1 MMNNPTTGYQP
12 LADDDYKMQVYVSS
26 LKGLLK
32 PFKSKGELELLESN
46 ARAAREMMEPLM
58 RRLIQSARRYPVRQL
73 PLIFTIGPAPSGAN
87 FLRWR
92 NQQNNKTGTPAFC
105 HLIGDPKV
113 PQRARDTLLEIEK
126 DRIVFNMQMSVL
138 TFIIR
143 QARECQEKV
152 EQAERLHMGLLTVPR
167 LCSTGIPPNGA
178 SRFIHT
184 HPQQI
189 GPAAQSCLHS
199 H

>member
-92 NQQNNKTGTPAFC
+92 NQQNNKTGTLAFC

-152 EQAERLHMGLLTVPR
+152 EQAERLHMGLLTLPENNER
-167 LCSTGIPPNGA
+167 G
-178 SRFIHT
+178 R
-184 HPQQI
+184 
-189 GPAAQSCLHS
+189 
-199 H
+199 

>member
-1 MMNNPTTGYQP
+1 MMNNPITGYQS
-12 LADDDYKMQVYVSS
+12 LADEDYKMLAYVSS

-46 ARAAREMMEPLM
+46 ARNVREMMEPLM
-58 RRLIQSARRYPVRQL
+58 QRLIQSARRYPVRQL

-92 NQQNNKTGTPAFC
+92 NQQNNKSGTPAFSN
-105 HLIGDPKV
+105 LIGDSKI
-113 PQRARDTLLEIEK
+113 PQRARDALLEIER

-143 QARECQEKV
+143 QARECQEKM
-152 EQAERLHMGLLTVPR
+152 EQAEMLYQG
-167 LCSTGIPPNGA
+167 
-178 SRFIHT
+178 
-184 HPQQI
+184 QQN
-189 GPAAQSCLHS
+189 S
-199 H
+199 

>member
-1 MMNNPTTGYQP
+1 MMNNPITGYQS
-12 LADDDYKMQVYVSS
+12 LADEDYKMLAYVSS

-46 ARAAREMMEPLM
+46 ARSVREMMEPLM
-58 RRLIQSARRYPVRQL
+58 QRLIQSARRYPVRQL

-92 NQQNNKTGTPAFC
+92 NQQNNKSGTPAFC
-105 HLIGDPKV
+105 NLIGDPKI
-113 PQRARDTLLEIEK
+113 PQRARDALLEIER

-143 QARECQEKV
+143 QARECQDKM
-152 EQAERLHMGLLTVPR
+152 EQAEKLYRGNKIADAGHELQRDTRRLRDYPHTISD
-167 LCSTGIPPNGA
+167 CA
-178 SRFIHT
+178 ACFADSR
-184 HPQQI
+184 
-189 GPAAQSCLHS
+189 S
-199 H
+199 

>member
-1 MMNNPTTGYQP
+1 MMNNPITGYQS
-12 LADDDYKMQVYVSS
+12 LADEDYKMLAYVSS

-46 ARAAREMMEPLM
+46 ARSVREMMQPLM
-58 RRLIQSARRYPVRQL
+58 QRLIQSARRYPVRQL

-92 NQQNNKTGTPAFC
+92 NQQNNKSGTPAFSN
-105 HLIGDPKV
+105 LIGDPKI
-113 PQRARDTLLEIEK
+113 PQRARDALLEIER

-143 QARECQEKV
+143 QARECQEKMN
-152 EQAERLHMGLLTVPR
+152 QAEMLYQGRQN
-167 LCSTGIPPNGA
+167 S
-178 SRFIHT
+178 
-184 HPQQI
+184 
-189 GPAAQSCLHS
+189 
-199 H
+199 

>member
-1 MMNNPTTGYQP
+1 MNNPAGGYQP
-12 LADDDYKMQVYVSS
+12 LADEDYKMLAYISS

-32 PFKSKGELELLESN
+32 PFKSKGELELLERN
-46 ARAAREMMEPLM
+46 AHSAREMMEPLM

-73 PLIFTIGPAPSGAN
+73 PLIFTLGPAPSGAN

-113 PQRARDTLLEIEK
+113 AQRARDALLEIER

-143 QARECQEKV
+143 QARECQQKM
-152 EQAERLHMGLLTVPR
+152 EQAQRLHQGL
-167 LCSTGIPPNGA
+167 PPAPENH
-178 SRFIHT
+178 RD
-184 HPQQI
+184 
-189 GPAAQSCLHS
+189 
-199 H
+199 